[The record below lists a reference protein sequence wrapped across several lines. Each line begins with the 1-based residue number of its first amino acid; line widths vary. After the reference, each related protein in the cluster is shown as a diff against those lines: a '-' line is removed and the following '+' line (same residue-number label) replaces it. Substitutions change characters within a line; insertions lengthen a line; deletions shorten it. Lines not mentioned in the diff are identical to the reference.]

1 MPNKHKVQTKSK
13 KDKFAFSSDSD
24 DSSVEEKSSKSIKR
38 GNIYSYFTKKNHGSD
53 SSEDYSSDDDRN
65 KTGLKCYGKS
75 SSSSSSS
82 SSSESAEY
90 YGKQKKT
97 EKQSQ
102 IENKDVQTIVYG
114 FSVLANTKNPKR
126 EYLTVTSKD
135 LRIEK
140 CTNESDIEI
149 SPKFIKSASQH
160 SDIVLSLT
168 VKNLKSEYEGM
179 VSIEFPTVNCLNGEK
194 SVSFAP
200 FISKTT
206 QHGDLKNGSTYE
218 LIKRDLTEE
227 QQEFLKKYP
236 GHTLETFEDFSNP
249 IGRDGKSF
257 HVNVEPKSCLLEY
270 YGGRQKQL
278 NLKNTNERVLVMDAK
293 EHGKCVKQAGSFLQ
307 KEFAFSNVTGRDFKM
322 QIRPV
327 MNSTVKNSVD
337 SQIARINTNPKSTD
351 QEILKNL
358 QAKGFANYYNNHP
371 FTDKDKFD
379 ESFAKFKK
387 TNFIFSGEI
396 EIKYQQI
403 KALNQK

>member
-1 MPNKHKVQTKSK
+1 MPNKHKAQTKSK
-13 KDKFAFSSDSD
+13 KDKFVFSSDSD
-24 DSSVEEKSSKSIKR
+24 GSSVEETKSSKSLKN
-38 GNIYSYFTKKNHGSD
+38 GNVYKYFTKRNHGSD
-53 SSEDYSSDDDRN
+53 SSDYSSDDDR
-65 KTGLKCYGKS
+65 KTDLKCYGKS
-75 SSSSSSS
+75 SSSSYSSS
-82 SSSESAEY
+82 SSGSTEF

-97 EKQSQ
+97 EKQPQ

-126 EYLTVTSKD
+126 EFLTVTSKD

-140 CTNESDIEI
+140 CTNESDIEV
-149 SPKFIKSASQH
+149 SPKFIKSASPH

-168 VKNLKSEYEGM
+168 VRNLKSEYEGM
-179 VSIEFPTVNCLNGEK
+179 VAIEFPTVNCLNGEK

-257 HVNVEPKSCLLEY
+257 HVNIEPKSCLLEY
-270 YGGRQKQL
+270 YDGKQKQL
-278 NLKNTNERVLVMDAK
+278 HLKHNERVLVMDSK
-293 EHGKCVKQAGSFLQ
+293 EHGRCVKQAGNYLE
-307 KEFAFSNVTGRDFKM
+307 KEFAFSNVTGKDFKM

-327 MNSTVKNSVD
+327 MNSTVQKSVD
-337 SQIARINTNPKSTD
+337 TQIERIKTNSKSTD

-396 EIKYQQI
+396 EIKYHQI